1 MFSTQAMLP
10 ETIDYTRINDIYD
23 RFGPTPRLCIDY
35 SFDLDMLVEHE
46 RKVNKVVSN
55 VTAVQLEQLFKDAG
69 SLDMDTVS
77 HTICL
82 ISREQRDDMHSGVVV
97 APITSSIRS
106 ILVKQV
112 RSIERAEQIRLYKLF
127 AKVPGSRAVAGIFF
141 EALAQRYLQ
150 EGTVLELIPMVRLKP
165 GQKKKSDSADDEKKP
180 QWYSSH
186 LFLDNVS
193 LEASRQEALEQV
205 LTINIY
211 PSETLEF
218 TEDGPSHIIPDVFYV
233 PEVTNHEAL
242 DSFLLLD
249 GCLYIFQFTIGK
261 NHGIKPGLIRFL
273 EKCPGVPLMKD
284 WRFLFVIEPILTLV
298 CPQPWLLKMHEL
310 HLYSAV
316 LLEDM

>member
-1 MFSTQAMLP
+1 MLMLWRMFSTQAMLP

-112 RSIERAEQIRLYKLF
+112 RSIE
-127 AKVPGSRAVAGIFF
+127 
-141 EALAQRYLQ
+141 
-150 EGTVLELIPMVRLKP
+150 
-165 GQKKKSDSADDEKKP
+165 
-180 QWYSSH
+180 
-186 LFLDNVS
+186 
-193 LEASRQEALEQV
+193 
-205 LTINIY
+205 
-211 PSETLEF
+211 
-218 TEDGPSHIIPDVFYV
+218 
-233 PEVTNHEAL
+233 
-242 DSFLLLD
+242 
-249 GCLYIFQFTIGK
+249 
-261 NHGIKPGLIRFL
+261 
-273 EKCPGVPLMKD
+273 
-284 WRFLFVIEPILTLV
+284 
-298 CPQPWLLKMHEL
+298 
-310 HLYSAV
+310 
-316 LLEDM
+316 